1 MSRPT
6 VMLRRRK
13 LVLASVALLAC
24 FGALAGALHFVNRA
38 LRSAVI
44 VPGEDGTP
52 AFSDLPTL
60 VAFFRG
66 VPGQAGGGVSGGA
79 ANVTVIR
86 HNTLCKRLEVH
97 AGEVCPRPP
106 REAVRVLLLDGPDR
120 GSVLWVCGSNVIP
133 RHPLP

>member
-1 MSRPT
+1 MSERT
-6 VMLRRRK
+6 AILRRRK
-13 LVLASVALLAC
+13 LVLGSVALLAC
-24 FGALAGALHFVNRA
+24 FAVLDGVLHFVNRA

-44 VPGEDGTP
+44 VAGEDGTP
-52 AFSDLPTL
+52 VSSDLPTL

-66 VPGQAGGGVSGGA
+66 VPGQAGGVVGGGA
-79 ANVTVIR
+79 AKITVIR
-86 HNTLCKRLEVH
+86 HNTLCTRLEVR
-97 AGEVCPRPP
+97 AGDVCPRPP